1 MKGTPGF
8 SSKMEA
14 CLLCR
19 LPIYGFY
26 LRMDSNE
33 DRWNE
38 SFERWCL
45 RCIWSISRF
54 SPGRESHTG
63 CDALHTR
70 GWSFIRPQAS
80 AAKVT
85 EDILSNCS
93 VCPSPHYHLCR
104 PCVGPAPIPTQPHA
118 PARSLTPP
126 SPNTPQ
132 PKLIRNIILRKKT
145 WRKKKIERGTFRH
158 CGQRFPQLPDLIVEV
173 DYEDYTRGI
182 KGANMVTEQEI
193 TNLRSIAD
201 SGMRCTVLLSTLQSE
216 GQGVMFDTGN

>member
-19 LPIYGFY
+19 VPIYGFY

-45 RCIWSISRF
+45 RCIWSISLF

-145 WRKKKIERGTFRH
+145 WRKKIEGGTFRH
-158 CGQRFPQLPDLIVEV
+158 CGQRFPPASGFNCWGRWWKLHTRDQGSGYGHRARNHEPPIHRWFGHGLHGVVV
-173 DYEDYTRGI
+173 DFAIRRPGCH
-182 KGANMVTEQEI
+182 VWHW
-193 TNLRSIAD
+193 
-201 SGMRCTVLLSTLQSE
+201 
-216 GQGVMFDTGN
+216 